1 MKKIISIMLITLI
14 SIICFSTINSYATTL
29 DNISIDVDKQIV
41 RPGEEVKLTINFG
54 EELSAYTFN
63 ISYDNKLFEYVS
75 VDGGTATEEAKSMKV
90 EFSAPATTPN
100 PRQNMSII
108 FKAKSGLETSNPTEL
123 TVVGTNLKKA
133 SSSEFFDDITTP
145 MVKNITVEPEYKD
158 YTITFE
164 PTDGIKK
171 DEEKDMTLTFAS
183 SMGRFY
189 EHARLIAI
197 ATTPEGATVKINA
210 VNEEEKVTQDI
221 IQSGWGDPQG
231 YKIGGKDFSQVLK
244 VKSLF
249 NKEGEYKV
257 TLKLIDRDNADSV
270 IAEKQISFTVGSE
283 LNENIQNKPNTDTT
297 GKVTNQTDTSTN
309 KMPTALPKAG
319 YNIYIPIAMLILGLI
334 SFSIYYNIK
343 SKK

>member
-1 MKKIISIMLITLI
+1 MKKIISMMLIVLI
-14 SIICFSTINSYATTL
+14 SIMCFSTINSYAATL
-29 DNISIDVDKQIV
+29 DTINIDVNKQIV

-54 EELSAYTFN
+54 EALSEYTFN
-63 ISYDNKLFEYVS
+63 IAYDNKLFEYVS
-75 VDGGTATEEAKSMKV
+75 VDGGTATVDGETMKV
-90 EFSAPATTPN
+90 VFSDATN
-100 PRQNMSII
+100 ARQNMSII

-123 TVVGTNLKKA
+123 TVVGTNLKK
-133 SSSEFFDDITTP
+133 SGSTENFDDITTP
-145 MVKNITVEPEYKD
+145 MVKNVTVEPEYKD

-164 PTDGIKK
+164 PTEGIKK

-210 VNEEEKVTQDI
+210 VNEQEKVTQDI

-244 VKSLF
+244 VKTIF
-249 NKEGEYKV
+249 NKEGEYKI
-257 TLKLIDRDNADSV
+257 TFKLIDRDNADSV
-270 IAEKQISFTVGSE
+270 IAEKQFNFTIGSE
-283 LNENIQNKPNTDTT
+283 LDGTSQNKPNTDTV
-297 GKVTNQTDTSTN
+297 GKVTNQTQTATN
-309 KMPTALPKAG
+309 KMPTSLPKAG

-334 SFSIYYNIK
+334 SFSVYYNIK